1 MAATE
6 SYGSGIWGIA
16 TPQGAVITHNVDY
29 TYTSDKKTLKDEV
42 GNDIGVTYYNARVD
56 VTIDG
61 AVPKTGTIDDQV
73 GMSITLANALDS
85 HLFETGTGIVIVDE
99 INRKKVNED
108 YETISLK
115 ATVYPY
121 IVPEA

>member
-6 SYGSGIWGIA
+6 SYGQGNWGCTAQTGI
-16 TPQGAVITHNVDY
+16 ITHNVDY
-29 TYTSDKKTLKDEV
+29 TYTSDKKTLKNEV
-42 GNDIGVTYYNARVD
+42 GNDFGVTYYNARVD

-61 AVPKTGTIDDQV
+61 AVPQETPFSGKVGTAL
-73 GMSITLANALDS
+73 SLSNALADMA
-85 HLFETGTGIVIVDE
+85 FQNVTGGTVLVDE

-108 YETISLK
+108 YETISVK

-121 IVPEA
+121 IT